1 AVSVPCG
8 GVSVPN
14 NAGLYVYGSGGSGWD
29 MLDAAV
35 VCKELG
41 CGAALYAPGGAHF
54 GEGSGPIVTLNVQC
68 RGSESTMSG
77 CQSLAWGHYSW
88 SHASDTGVICLAL
101 HKASHSHPCTTLLQV
116 CILQYVS
123 LLLLYPGSGKRGGV
137 FVRLVG
143 MGGGVITLLV
153 RACLLLGLHV
163 VSNSLCLQYNDY
175 YCCCI
180 VYPQHPPNLIGPL
193 YTYIVL
199 YFPGLLKSVMVRL
212 VNGSSPCAGRVEVSH
227 SNQWGTVYGYG
238 SGDNGWDM
246 EDAAVVCK
254 ELGCGAALSASG
266 NAHFGRGSGP
276 VVKFNV
282 QCRGRESALRGCP
295 SQTWCSNSTSHSY
308 DAGVI
313 CSGKQF
319 ILYHFSD
326 HIFRN
331 NVKVCIQKMVVYYY

>member
-153 RACLLLGLHV
+153 RACLLLGLHEGARHRV
-163 VSNSLCLQYNDY
+163 ERAMPWVGECLRNGCILGPCLCPGEGTL
-175 YCCCI
+175 
-180 VYPQHPPNLIGPL
+180 PRAG
-193 YTYIVL
+193 
-199 YFPGLLKSVMVRL
+199 FPAGESVMVRL